1 MRYERRAPATTAHP
15 ALPPPGPG
23 ARPIPRMT
31 STGTGKLPSGRHR
44 RTPSADA
51 AARAGTTRN
60 PLAPSIGGSTKMSHE
75 IDRRSLLRLSAIAG
89 ASTLA
94 VPLLAGPAGAATARG
109 SALTGRA
116 GRTWLPA
123 DAAADRIVAS
133 VRRPRFPSRYF
144 PITRFGAVGDG
155 VTDCTA
161 AFKAAIAACNRW
173 GGGHVIVPA
182 GTFFTGAIHLL
193 SHVDLHLE
201 AGSTILFSQD
211 PNAYLPVVF
220 TRWQGI
226 ELMNYS
232 PPIYSYG
239 QRNIAITGSGTL
251 NGQADA
257 NHWWNWKNLETPD
270 FDLLETMADDN
281 VPVAQRV
288 FGPGHFLPPQMIQP
302 FLTDIVLIQGV
313 SIINSPFWHLN
324 PNLCDNV
331 TVEGVSISSSG
342 PNTDG
347 CDPESCDGVVI
358 DGVTFDT
365 GDDCIAIKS
374 GRDADGR
381 RVNVPSQNL
390 VIQNS
395 NFANGHGGIT
405 IGSEMTGGVK
415 NVYARDLTMNSSNL
429 QAGHR
434 IKTNTLRGGYARN
447 SNVYRITAGPVGG
460 PLLLIQGNYNGQTG
474 DFPPD
479 VTDINLVDW
488 TVGSCAGIWSLV
500 GASAS
505 DPIGTATLEDLTIT
519 TSTAAN
525 SAQFISNLVVKD
537 VTVGGT
543 PVTG

>member
-1 MRYERRAPATTAHP
+1 MSKPINRRALLRYSALAGAGALTSPLWSG
-15 ALPPPGPG
+15 ALP
-23 ARPIPRMT
+23 A
-31 STGTGKLPSGRHR
+31 
-44 RTPSADA
+44 SA
-51 AARAGTTRN
+51 
-60 PLAPSIGGSTKMSHE
+60 
-75 IDRRSLLRLSAIAG
+75 
-89 ASTLA
+89 
-94 VPLLAGPAGAATARG
+94 
-109 SALTGRA
+109 A
-116 GRTWLPA
+116 GRPHRFSGQHGHA
-123 DAAADRIVAS
+123 DLAADRIVAS
-133 VRRPRFPSRYF
+133 VRRPRFPARVF
-144 PITRFGAVGDG
+144 PVTRFGAVGDG
-155 VTDCTA
+155 STDCTQ
-161 AFKAAIAACNRW
+161 AFAAAIAACNRA
-173 GGGHVIVPA
+173 GGGHVIVPP
-182 GTFFTGAIHLL
+182 GQFFTGAIHLL

-239 QRNIAITGSGTL
+239 QRNIAITGQGTL

-257 NHWWNWKNLETPD
+257 NHWWNWKNLESPD

-288 FGPGHFLPPQMIQP
+288 FGPGHYLPPQMIQP
-302 FLTDIVLIQGV
+302 FLTDTVLIQGV
-313 SIINSPFWHLN
+313 TIINSPFWHLN
-324 PNLCDNV
+324 PNLCRNV
-331 TVEGVSISSSG
+331 TVGGVSISSSG

-358 DGVTFDT
+358 DGVTFNT

-390 VIQNS
+390 VIQNCT
-395 NFANGHGGIT
+395 FANGHGGIT
-405 IGSEMTGGVK
+405 IGSEMTGGVE
-415 NVYARDLTMNSSNL
+415 NVYARDLTMNSANL

-447 SNVYRITAGPVGG
+447 SNVYRITAGSVGG
-460 PLLLIQGNYNGQTG
+460 PLLLIQGNYNAQTG

-479 VTDINLVDW
+479 ITGITLAGW
-488 TVGSCAGIWSLV
+488 TVDSCAGIWSLI
-500 GASAS
+500 GASAT
-505 DPIGTATLEDLTIT
+505 DPVGTVTLDDLTIT

-525 SAQFISNLVVKD
+525 SAQYVSDLVVED
-537 VTVGGT
+537 VTLGGT
-543 PVTG
+543 PVTS

>member
-1 MRYERRAPATTAHP
+1 MSNEFNRRALLRYSALAGAGALTSPLWSG
-15 ALPPPGPG
+15 ALP
-23 ARPIPRMT
+23 A
-31 STGTGKLPSGRHR
+31 
-44 RTPSADA
+44 SA
-51 AARAGTTRN
+51 
-60 PLAPSIGGSTKMSHE
+60 
-75 IDRRSLLRLSAIAG
+75 
-89 ASTLA
+89 
-94 VPLLAGPAGAATARG
+94 
-109 SALTGRA
+109 A
-116 GRTWLPA
+116 GRSHRFNPA
-123 DAAADRIVAS
+123 DLAADRIVAS
-133 VRRPRFPSRYF
+133 VRRPRFPGRVF
-144 PITRFGAVGDG
+144 PVTGFGAAGDG
-155 VTDCTA
+155 TTDCTK
-161 AFKAAIAACNRW
+161 AFAAAIAACHRA
-173 GGGHVIVPA
+173 GGGHVIVPP
-182 GTFFTGAIHLL
+182 GQFFTGAIHLL
-193 SHVDLHLE
+193 SNVDLHLE

-239 QRNIAITGSGTL
+239 QRNIAITGQGTL

-288 FGPGHFLPPQMIQP
+288 FGPGHYLPPQMIQP
-302 FLTDIVLIQGV
+302 FLTDTVLIQGV
-313 SIINSPFWHLN
+313 TIINSPFWHLN
-324 PNLCDNV
+324 PNLC
-331 TVEGVSISSSG
+331 G

-347 CDPESCDGVVI
+347 CDPESCNGVVI
-358 DGVTFDT
+358 DGVTFNT

-381 RVNVPSQNL
+381 RINVPSQNL
-390 VIQNS
+390 VIQNC

-405 IGSEMTGGVK
+405 LGSEMTGGVK
-415 NVYARDLTMNSSNL
+415 NVYARDLTMNSANL

-447 SNVYRITAGPVGG
+447 SNVYRITAGTVGG

-479 VTDINLVDW
+479 ITGITLADW
-488 TVGSCAGIWSLV
+488 TVGTCAGIWSLI
-500 GASAS
+500 GASAA
-505 DPIGTATLEDLTIT
+505 DPVGTITLDDLTIT

-525 SAQFISNLVVKD
+525 SAQYVSNLVVKD

-543 PVTG
+543 PVTA

>member
-1 MRYERRAPATTAHP
+1 MSNEF
-15 ALPPPGPG
+15 
-23 ARPIPRMT
+23 
-31 STGTGKLPSGRHR
+31 SR
-44 RTPSADA
+44 RTMLRYSA
-51 AARAGTTRN
+51 
-60 PLAPSIGGSTKMSHE
+60 L
-75 IDRRSLLRLSAIAG
+75 AG
-89 ASTLA
+89 AGALTS
-94 VPLLAGPAGAATARG
+94 PLWAGAANVSAAIARPTHPAG
-109 SALTGRA
+109 PRSA
-116 GRTWLPA
+116 A
-123 DAAADRIVAS
+123 DRAADRIVAS
-133 VRRPRFPSRYF
+133 VRRPRFPGRVF
-144 PITRFGAVGDG
+144 PVTRFGAAGDG
-155 VTDCTA
+155 TTDCTQ
-161 AFKAAIAACNRW
+161 AFAAAIAACNRA
-173 GGGHVIVPA
+173 GGGHVIVPP
-182 GTFFTGAIHLL
+182 GQFFTGAIHLL

-211 PNAYLPVVF
+211 PNAYLPVVL

-239 QRNIAITGSGTL
+239 QRNIAITGQGTL

-288 FGPGHFLPPQMIQP
+288 FGPGHYLPPQMIQP
-302 FLTDIVLIQGV
+302 FLTDTVLIQGV
-313 SIINSPFWHLN
+313 TIINSPFWHLN
-324 PNLCDNV
+324 PNLCNNV

-358 DGVTFDT
+358 DGVTFNT

-390 VIQNS
+390 VIQNC

-405 IGSEMTGGVK
+405 LGSEMTGGVK
-415 NVYARDLTMNSSNL
+415 NVYARDLTMNSANL

-447 SNVYRITAGPVGG
+447 SNVYRITAGTVGG

-479 VTDINLVDW
+479 ITGITLADW
-488 TVGSCAGIWSLV
+488 TVGSCAGIWSLI
-500 GASAS
+500 GASAA
-505 DPIGTATLEDLTIT
+505 DPVGTITLDDLTIT

-525 SAQFISNLVVKD
+525 SAQYVSNLVVED

-543 PVTG
+543 PVTS